1 MSTTPPEQPNPSAWT
16 VTKAEF
22 DGWSTRLGRQNSL
35 LWFALIMV
43 GLLAG
48 TTMMWL
54 SERTSMRV
62 LAVVLAGFTAWQL
75 LTQWRRARRYH
86 GLAEEIWRR
95 EGAVCPHCLVPMG
108 ATPCTHGL
116 TDRDAAALRE
126 CWEASVRGDLTG
138 VVRLNALITRRT
150 PRGLARWRRL
160 RERAFMAVMDPT
172 KPLWKRLLGATLAMG
187 LSMAVLMAAIQ
198 WASIG
203 VVPTP
208 FGLAT
213 TVLQYGLGFGGIM
226 IASLAWSGI
235 GTGCNRCK
243 ACSHLIAPGREQIP
257 CTECGTDLRA
267 AGAVVSGER
276 RRDARTTLIGA
287 AIGVTAMF
295 FVPFALQ
302 SSMLA
307 SVLPSRLLMV
317 QYKVSSPVHRWGI
330 TTELASRK
338 LDAETTA
345 AFCDTLIADASTTQ
359 GSAILDSDFIGRA
372 LLAGTVGP
380 EVAER
385 ALRASIELRIEAPD
399 RARAGEPFEIRLIPS
414 FGTDL
419 FQTSHV
425 TLVALH
431 GVEIDGTVVR
441 ARERWYSAAMMN
453 PQTAAS
459 APPRLTGTAQVPG
472 ECTLRLRAWVV
483 LMPATAPNV
492 PRVPSFDDA
501 GNLVAPSG
509 AVVVEFTDERTIE
522 VDG

>member
-22 DGWSTRLGRQNSL
+22 DGWSARLGRRNSL
-35 LWFALIMV
+35 LWFALVMV

-48 TTMMWL
+48 SAMMWL

-75 LTQWRRARRYH
+75 LTQRRRARRSH
-86 GLAEEIWRR
+86 AMAEEIWRR

-108 ATPCTHGL
+108 VTPCKHGL

-126 CWEASVRGDLTG
+126 FWEAGLRGDITG
-138 VVRLNALITRRT
+138 VVRLNALIASRT

-187 LSMAVLMAAIQ
+187 LSMAVLMAAVQ
-198 WASIG
+198 WASMG
-203 VVPTP
+203 EVPTA
-208 FGLAT
+208 FRLAT
-213 TVLQYGLGFGGIM
+213 TALQYGLGCGGIM
-226 IASLAWSGI
+226 IASLAWSGV
-235 GTGCNRCK
+235 GTGRNRCK
-243 ACSHLIAPGREQIP
+243 ACSQIIAPGREQYP
-257 CTECGTDLRA
+257 CTECGADLRA

-276 RRDARTTLIGA
+276 RRDARTALIGA
-287 AIGVTAMF
+287 VIGVTAMF
-295 FVPFALQ
+295 FVPIALQ
-302 SSMLA
+302 SSMIA
-307 SVLPSRLLMV
+307 SVLPSRVLMV

-330 TTELASRK
+330 TRELASRK
-338 LDAETTA
+338 LDAETTV
-345 AFCDTLIADASTTQ
+345 AFCDTLIADASTSP
-359 GSAILDSDFIGRA
+359 GSAILDSDFVGRA
-372 LLAGTVGP
+372 LIAGTVGP

-385 ALRASIELRIEAPD
+385 ALRASIELRVDAPD
-399 RARAGEPFEIRLIPS
+399 RVRAGEPFEIRLVPN

-425 TLVALH
+425 TLVAFN
-431 GVEIDGTVVR
+431 GVEIDGTAVR
-441 ARERWYSAAMMN
+441 APERWYTAAMMN
-453 PQTAAS
+453 PQAAAS

-501 GNLVAPSG
+501 GNLVAPTGS
-509 AVVVEFTDERTIE
+509 VVVEFTDDRTVE